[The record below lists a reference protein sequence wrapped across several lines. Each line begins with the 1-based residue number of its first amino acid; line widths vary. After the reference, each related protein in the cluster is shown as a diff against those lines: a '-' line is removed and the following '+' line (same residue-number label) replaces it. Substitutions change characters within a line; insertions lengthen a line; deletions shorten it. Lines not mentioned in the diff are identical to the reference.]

1 MKYVNAYKSDGF
13 LYLMMEPFLHLAYWC
28 LFRKVYLHNVSGV
41 PANKPVLIASNHP
54 TAFVDPIALCIYLD
68 GPVYN
73 MTRGDVFQKPWAR
86 FLLEQVNMFP
96 VFRIRDGY
104 TGRERNDGVI
114 DFCQGK
120 MLKNQ
125 TVAIYVEGEH
135 HLDKHVKPAQKGLA
149 RIAFETYKNHQ
160 LKDLQVVPAGSN
172 YIWGDRTRD
181 ELKLLIGEP
190 IYIRDYWEMYENNP
204 ATAINQLNARID
216 KALRELCYHV
226 EDPADFELAEQ
237 VLTLVRNNFKGR
249 LFPVVE
255 AGNLLFQMEHAA
267 LEHLNALPAAEKD
280 ILRQKANAYFSAL
293 DRTGLNDA
301 GLHRPEYAQI
311 SWMLFLIL
319 AAIPAAA
326 GYVLSW
332 PVRYL
337 SRSLTAKVV
346 KKPEFVTSV
355 LMGAAAVPGVI
366 AWISLLLTG
375 LILHLSWMVA
385 LVILA
390 PILGWFAFFYRDCWW
405 RYQASRKATVHPE
418 RSRLLEMRA
427 SLLGS
432 L

>member
-1 MKYVNAYKSDGF
+1 MKYVNVHKSDGL
-13 LYLMMEPFLHLAYWC
+13 LYLIMEPCLHLAYWC
-28 LFRKVYLHNVSGV
+28 LFRKVYLHNISGV
-41 PANKPVLIASNHP
+41 QANKPVLIASNHP
-54 TAFVDPIALCIYLD
+54 TAFVDPIALCLYLD

-160 LKDLQVVPAGSN
+160 LQDLQVVPAGAN

-190 IYIRDYWEMYENNP
+190 IYIRDYWEAYENNP
-204 ATAINQLNARID
+204 AAAINQLNARID

-226 EDPADFELAEQ
+226 QDPADFELAEQ
-237 VLTLVRNNFKGR
+237 VLTLVRNDFKGR

-255 AGNLLFQMEHAA
+255 AGNLLFQQEHTA
-267 LEHLNALPAAEKD
+267 LERLNTMSAPDKD
-280 ILRQKANAYFSAL
+280 TLRQKADTYFSAL
-293 DRTGLNDA
+293 SRAGLNDA
-301 GLHRPEYAQI
+301 GLHRPEYGNF

-319 AAIPAAA
+319 AAIPAAL
-326 GYVLSW
+326 GYVLAW

-337 SRSLTAKVV
+337 SRTLTAKVV

-355 LMGAAAVPGVI
+355 LMGAAAVLGVVAGAI
-366 AWISLLLTG
+366 LLITG
-375 LILHLSWMVA
+375 LLLHLSWMVA
-385 LVILA
+385 LTILA

-405 RYQASRKATVHPE
+405 RFRDSRKASAHPE

-427 SLLGS
+427 SLKNS